1 MTMWVRFLC
10 DVAIL
15 RYRLRTFLEHLS
27 LFSVRERSPFP
38 DCSHLNQKF
47 ESTCPRWCA
56 RVCARTAVLFCCER
70 GCLNTAF
77 GQFPVSVK
85 KPVSSY

>member
-15 RYRLRTFLEHLS
+15 RYLLKTFLEHLS
-27 LFSVRERSPFP
+27 LFSFP

-47 ESTCPRWCA
+47 GSTCPRWHLC
-56 RVCARTAVLFCCER
+56 VCARIVTLVCCER
-70 GCLNTAF
+70 GCLNIDF
-77 GQFPVSVK
+77 GQFPVLVK
-85 KPVSSY
+85 KPVTPYCCYCW

>member
-1 MTMWVRFLC
+1 MTMWVRFLR

-15 RYRLRTFLEHLS
+15 KYHLRTFLEHLS
-27 LFSVRERSPFP
+27 LFSVFEPSLFP

-47 ESTCPRWCA
+47 ESTCPRWHLC
-56 RVCARTAVLFCCER
+56 VCARTVVLFCCKR

-77 GQFPVSVK
+77 GQFPVLVK
-85 KPVSSY
+85 KPVTPY